1 MNASSP
7 YKNEELT
14 SALNSCSE
22 IDAPRGGGATEL
34 KAGFNDDRDSSSR
47 DARLGELSS
56 LVSSQQQE
64 ISQLEARLAE
74 QGRAAAS
81 SQLIQLQV
89 EKSRLE
95 LRVRQL
101 ETAGGQNSAGGTEQR
116 ALQARCDRLTQERDA
131 VQTIMEHKVL
141 IHTCIHTYA
150 PACSAAPPLLFINE
164 IMPYYAT
171 LCYQINVLV
180 QSISHAVAMTLQA
193 SPQGGGEVGQS
204 LSRDVSAL
212 QRLVNAS
219 VIALRNA
226 AAAPGK

>member
-1 MNASSP
+1 VNASSP

-56 LVSSQQQE
+56 LVSRQQQE

-141 IHTCIHTYA
+141 IHAYIHTRPHA
-150 PACSAAPPLLFINE
+150 VLPH
-164 IMPYYAT
+164 PYYLLTRLCHTMLLSAT
-171 LCYQINVLV
+171 R
-180 QSISHAVAMTLQA
+180 ST
-193 SPQGGGEVGQS
+193 S
-204 LSRDVSAL
+204 LSRAF
-212 QRLVNAS
+212 RTPW
-219 VIALRNA
+219 R
-226 AAAPGK
+226 